1 MLTSICTS
9 KDQVD
14 VHEKKQARRAR
25 EGGVKNSLSAP
36 AAAAELPP
44 ATELSDVVRQCI
56 AAPGKQLTAD
66 ESIECLTQ
74 CIAYGKANS
83 LHATNAASVV
93 LLGETGAG
101 KSTFANYVNGRDQ
114 NGKGIC

>member
-1 MLTSICTS
+1 M
-9 KDQVD
+9 
-14 VHEKKQARRAR
+14 HEKKQARRAR
-25 EGGVKNSLSAP
+25 EGGVKNSPSHP

-56 AAPGKQLTAD
+56 ATPGKQLTAD
-66 ESIECLTQ
+66 QSIECLTQ